1 MATPSGVIA
10 RRGLRSSALVRYWLC
25 VKSVR
30 IYPQVFA
37 ADVLAEIDDA
47 ERDVLAAIAIE
58 LTAGALSCDAAED
71 TEPGLG
77 AALALAGP
85 RLRPG
90 PIEQW
95 LEPYSVGGAARRR
108 VELVK
113 RCRARNHD
121 GFALVRELNGYD
133 LDNDWQL
140 GAGLARRPDPR
151 SAAGADLPA
160 VYTLALCVVPPAG
173 AVTTNFETTTE
184 AFPKPVLP
192 FGALPT
198 VDREVVALSAHL
210 APRMH
215 ETIGGTRRLEEQPV
229 LAPICAAVASVW
241 IAMQQRP
248 MRNRAP
254 KPRYRIDGLA
264 ACIAGL
270 DLAEHESTFT
280 RIILRD
286 HRRHIPVDVSRAPA
300 RFVLP
305 AWNGRLGVFVSDGD
319 GRLGGVDPDQIY
331 RPPVLFSVAEPEPL

>member
-1 MATPSGVIA
+1 M
-10 RRGLRSSALVRYWLC
+10 
-25 VKSVR
+25 KSVQ

-37 ADVLAEIDDA
+37 ADVLAEIDDV
-47 ERDVLAAIAIE
+47 ERDALADIAIE
-58 LTAGALSCDAAED
+58 MTAGAFAYDEAED

-77 AALALAGP
+77 TALALAGP
-85 RLRPG
+85 GLRPG

-95 LEPYSVGGAARRR
+95 LVPYGVGDAAGRR

-113 RCRARNHD
+113 RVRARNHA
-121 GFALVRELNGYD
+121 GFALVHELDGYD

-140 GAGLARRPDPR
+140 AAGLARQTDPQ
-151 SAAGADLPA
+151 SAAGFVLPP
-160 VYTLALCVVPPAG
+160 VYTLGLCVVPPPA
-173 AVTTNFETTTE
+173 AVTATFDTCKE

-192 FGALPT
+192 YGASPA
-198 VDREVVALSAHL
+198 VDREVMALAVHL
-210 APRMH
+210 APRMQ
-215 ETIGGTRRLEEQPV
+215 ETIGGARRLEEQPV
-229 LAPICAAVASVW
+229 LAPICAAVATVW

-248 MRNRAP
+248 MRNRAR
-254 KPRYRIDGLA
+254 KPRYRSGGLA

-270 DLAEHESTFT
+270 DLAEHECTFT

-286 HRRHIPVDVSRAPA
+286 HRRHIPVDVSRAPT

-305 AWNGRLGVFVSDGD
+305 EWNGRLGVFVSDGD